1 MKKQE
6 SETPILELARLPKPV
21 RRPKATKAGAEA
33 MYKEAVRIVGEI
45 RSNWFRL
52 GSLIQR
58 MMDTHAYEAL
68 GFPNMHSWMTARLGE
83 SLSTAYSAVRSVRA
97 LKGVNEE
104 KLKHIGERNAHML
117 TYLSEKDR
125 KSDEWIEKAAT
136 LPTKDFNRVV
146 RAAFEKKTGLPQ
158 ERFKT
163 WSIALPEAVYES
175 MCEAEKKL
183 AWSLGIDIEAKPG
196 NRIQVWEALSQW
208 ILQTDE
214 QTIKVQ
220 TEGM

>member
-1 MKKQE
+1 
-6 SETPILELARLPKPV
+6 
-21 RRPKATKAGAEA
+21 
-33 MYKEAVRIVGEI
+33 
-45 RSNWFRL
+45 
-52 GSLIQR
+52 
-58 MMDTHAYEAL
+58 
-68 GFPNMHSWMTARLGE
+68 
-83 SLSTAYSAVRSVRA
+83 
-97 LKGVNEE
+97 
-104 KLKHIGERNAHML
+104 ML

-136 LPTKDFNRVV
+136 LPAKDFKHVV
-146 RAAFEKKTGLPQ
+146 RAALEKKTGLPQ

-175 MCEAEKKL
+175 MCEAKKKL
-183 AWSLGIDIEAKPG
+183 ARSLGFDIEVKPG
-196 NRIQVWEALSQW
+196 SRIQVWEALTQW